1 MFNFVEALEKE
12 GPVGKILPTKPRKDL
27 AWLLNE
33 KRKSSKLLTNT
44 ELHEYLADNIV
55 GTNESV
61 SCLQV
66 TGVNLRTLEDAL
78 TYLKPGYVLLRRSN
92 NANLCVC
99 IDYGEWLNAVFEL
112 HYREKRAGR
121 VWRSWKEWI
130 EEEVG
135 IQDSYARKLRDV
147 AKLLRNYPRFK
158 TLGISFSGVYR
169 RRRQIQNMLV
179 MDRQVAEFW
188 RSTASNNNGVST
200 SVPAGTF
207 LLDHCQQLGPSL
219 FRVCEHSRRGP
230 C

>member
-1 MFNFVEALEKE
+1 MSTNNGNTYFSTNVIQSNNSGSQAPQPMDIGAQADVAPKSYLWNDEEQKIIQVYRAYLCEMFNFVEALEKE

-27 AWLLNE
+27 TWLLNE

-44 ELHEYLADNIV
+44 ELHEYLAENIV

-61 SCLQV
+61 SCPPV

-112 HYREKRAGR
+112 HYREKQAGR

-147 AKLLRNYPRFK
+147 AKLLRDSPLQN
-158 TLGISFSGVYR
+158 SG
-169 RRRQIQNMLV
+169 
-179 MDRQVAEFW
+179 D
-188 RSTASNNNGVST
+188 
-200 SVPAGTF
+200 
-207 LLDHCQQLGPSL
+207 
-219 FRVCEHSRRGP
+219 
-230 C
+230 